1 LIENSISQNYIAYIQ
16 EVEQLLQNIK
26 ITSNTSF
33 TWGDQIC
40 EISNATEQIN
50 SDENNVRVNENL
62 TALLVTYLYQ
72 LKHCRQSSIDE
83 NTAQYQ
89 NSFDVGNRVRNFVEL
104 LSRANNSVGNWEPG
118 WLVYKLEKNG
128 KIAVKKNDLVLWV
141 LPHQF
146 ALLDNKQARI
156 GDKCYVAMVK
166 EFRELLPGYYMAN
179 GNTAL
184 KEQPF
189 ITRIYWNIS
198 SNGAISLLKSLT
210 TELNRENIPFQF
222 KILKNE
228 DRYTRA
234 DAGVLYM
241 DKGDIRTVVNA
252 LSTIYDKIKSFLK
265 PSVPLFTKRLVPGI
279 SLAEDPS
286 NGESFGQNRT
296 RLFAEAIYDI
306 HSKNISVLEDK
317 VRQVRKYFKTHKVD
331 FNKPYLKNAESKD
344 EYDEVLVEF
353 LSKIN
358 E

>member
-1 LIENSISQNYIAYIQ
+1 LTENSISQNYIAYIR
-16 EVEQLLQNIK
+16 EIKQLLQNAE

-33 TWGDQIC
+33 TWDDQIC
-40 EISNATEQIN
+40 EISNAIEQKN
-50 SDENNVRVNENL
+50 SDENNTMTKENL
-62 TALLVTYLYQ
+62 TALLATYLYQ
-72 LKHCRQSSIDE
+72 VKHCRQSLIDE
-83 NTAQYQ
+83 HTAQYQ
-89 NSFDVGNRVRNFVEL
+89 NSLDDRNRVRIFLEL
-104 LSRANNSVGNWEPG
+104 LSSANNGVGNWEPG
-118 WLVYKLEKNG
+118 WSVYKLEKNG
-128 KIAVKKNDLVLWV
+128 KIAVKKNDLILWV

-146 ALLDNKQARI
+146 ALSDNKQARI

-166 EFRELLPGYYMAN
+166 EFRELLPGYYMTN

-198 SNGAISLLKSLT
+198 SNGAVSLLKSLT

-228 DRYTRA
+228 DQYTRA

-241 DKGDIRTVVNA
+241 DKRDIGKAVNT
-252 LSTIYDKIKSFLK
+252 LSIIYNEIKSFLK
-265 PSVPLFTKRLVPGI
+265 PSVSLFTRKLVPGI

-286 NGESFGQNRT
+286 SGESFGQQRT

-306 HSKNISVLEDK
+306 HSKKISVLEDK
-317 VRQVRKYFKTHKVD
+317 IRQVRKYFESHNVD
-331 FNKPYLKNAESKD
+331 FDRPYLKNAESND

-353 LSKIN
+353 NKIN

>member
-1 LIENSISQNYIAYIQ
+1 MTENNIPQNYVEYVQ
-16 EVEQLLQNIK
+16 EVEQLLQNIR
-26 ITSNTSF
+26 IASNNSF

-40 EISNATEQIN
+40 EISNAADQKN
-50 SDENNVRVNENL
+50 SDENNVYVKENL
-62 TALLVTYLYQ
+62 IALLATYMYQ
-72 LKHCRQSSIDE
+72 LIHCRQSSIDE
-83 NTAQYQ
+83 NTARDQ
-89 NSFDVGNRVRNFVEL
+89 NSFDVGNRVRIFVEL
-104 LSRANNSVGNWEPG
+104 LSNANNSVGNWEPG
-118 WLVYKLEKNG
+118 WSICKLEKNG
-128 KIAVKKNDLVLWV
+128 KVAVKKNDLVLWV

-184 KEQPF
+184 KEQSF

-198 SNGAISLLKSLT
+198 SNGAISLLSSVT

-222 KILKNE
+222 KILKN
-228 DRYTRA
+228 DDQYTRA

-241 DKGDIRTVVNA
+241 DKGDIRKVVNA

-265 PSVPLFTKRLVPGI
+265 PSVPLFTRKLVPGI

-286 NGESFGQNRT
+286 TSESFGQQRT

-306 HSKNISVLEDK
+306 HSKKISVLEDK
-317 VRQVRKYFKTHKVD
+317 VRQVREYFESHKVD
-331 FNKPYLKNAESKD
+331 FDKPYLKNAESKD
-344 EYDEVLVEF
+344 EYDGVLVEF